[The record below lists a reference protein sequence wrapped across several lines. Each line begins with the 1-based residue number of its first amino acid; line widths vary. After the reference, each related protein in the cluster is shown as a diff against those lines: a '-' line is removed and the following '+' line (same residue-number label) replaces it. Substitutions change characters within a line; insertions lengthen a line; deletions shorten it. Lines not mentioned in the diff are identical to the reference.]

1 MTNEAD
7 KRDYKHLSGRSESS
21 GFVSSTAGE
30 EMLLVRYNLVKIC
43 PRLRGNN
50 KFYPS
55 YIECC
60 CCLALSVTFGEDN
73 VLAEFH

>member
-43 PRLRGNN
+43 PRLRENN
-50 KFYPS
+50 KFYPGL
-55 YIECC
+55 Y
-60 CCLALSVTFGEDN
+60 
-73 VLAEFH
+73 